1 MTRNRSVEGFWATL
15 LLFIMVAAPPGVW
28 AADKYKVL
36 YNFKGGSDGIGPN
49 RLILDPA
56 GNLYGTT
63 DVGGGGGC
71 TDYGC
76 GTVFQLANSNG
87 KWSEKVLVRLK
98 EVRGDFPDSGVIM
111 DAKSNLY
118 GTASGHAL
126 GYGIVF
132 KLTPGEKGKWS
143 ASVLHRFTGGNDGQ
157 YPLGGLVLD
166 TKGNLY
172 GATDEGG
179 SYYGSCGSLGC
190 GTVFELIPPR
200 TKVGEWKKKVLYRFK
215 GGADGGNPAATMIF
229 DSLGNLYGTTSIG
242 GVYGWGTVFTV
253 ERDSRGKWTEH
264 VIHSFNEKTDGA
276 EPFGSVIF
284 DGQGNLY
291 CTTYSGT
298 SSTRGSVVELI
309 PHSREWQEKII
320 HVFKGG
326 SDGGNPY
333 SGLVMDASGSLYGTT
348 SDALTGGNGTVFKL
362 TPSSRGTWTKTI
374 LHAFSGGNDGAFPAA
389 PLVMDPSGNLFGT
402 AGGGGTFSWGVVF
415 KITSSHE

>member
-1 MTRNRSVEGFWATL
+1 MNRNRSLGSLRATL
-15 LLFIMVAAPPGVW
+15 LVFIIVVAASGAR
-28 AADKYKVL
+28 AATKYKVL

-49 RLILDPA
+49 GLILDPA

-71 TDYGC
+71 TNEGC
-76 GTVFQLANSNG
+76 GTAFHLAKSNG
-87 KWSEKVLVRLK
+87 KWSEKVLVRFK
-98 EVRGDFPDSGVIM
+98 DIGGDHADSGVIM
-111 DAKSNLY
+111 DAMGNLY
-118 GTASGHAL
+118 GTASDDAL
-126 GYGIVF
+126 TESGLVF

-143 ASVLHRFTGGNDGQ
+143 ASVLHAFTGGDDGG
-157 YPLGGLVLD
+157 YPFGGLVRD
-166 TKGNLY
+166 KHGNLY
-172 GATDEGG
+172 GVTDEGG
-179 SYYGSCGSLGC
+179 GYYGSCGTRGC

-200 TKVGEWKKKVLYRFK
+200 TKVGEWRKKVLYRFK
-215 GGADGGNPAATMIF
+215 GGSDGGNPDAAMIF

-242 GVYGWGTVFTV
+242 GVYGGGTVFRL
-253 ERDSRGKWTEH
+253 ELDSHGKWTEH

-276 EPFGSVIF
+276 GPFGSVIF

-291 CTTYSGT
+291 CTTYAGA

-309 PHSREWQEKII
+309 PHAHEWQEKII

-333 SGLVMDASGSLYGTT
+333 SGLVMDASGALYGTT

-374 LHAFSGGNDGAFPAA
+374 LHTFTGGNDGAFPFA
-389 PLVMDPSGNLFGT
+389 PVLIDSSGNLFGT
-402 AGGGGTFSWGVVF
+402 AGGGGTLGWGLVF
-415 KITSSHE
+415 RIAP